1 MNAAAALD
9 GGLVQSVTRAFD
21 VLFAVAEVDQ
31 PPSARMLAEKLG
43 LPRSTVYRLLNTLE
57 ASGVVSRIGAD
68 RGYAVTPK
76 LAMAAAV
83 SGGGAT
89 LGAVAE
95 PYLHRLVAVSE
106 ETAAV
111 HVRTGDHRTCVAE
124 VQGLRGIRW
133 VRGRGW
139 SAPLWSGAV
148 GRVLMAGLAD
158 DELDALL
165 GRSDLQPLGRNSVV
179 DGVDVR
185 RLVADVRR
193 HGWSSSESETVDGAA
208 AVAVPIIEGDG
219 ATIGA
224 LSLYA
229 PDDRLSHMLTLVD
242 ALQNAARE
250 LGRYWIAISAVK
262 PGATATPAVFHDRQP
277 AN

>member
-1 MNAAAALD
+1 MNGTAAID

-21 VLFAVAEVDQ
+21 VLFAVAEVDH
-31 PPSARMLAEKLG
+31 PPSARAVAEKLD
-43 LPRSTVYRLLNTLE
+43 LPRSTVYRLLNTME
-57 ASGVVSRIGAD
+57 ASGIVSRIGSD
-68 RGYAVTPK
+68 RGYALTPK

-83 SGGGAT
+83 GSGGTT
-89 LGAVAE
+89 LGSIAE
-95 PYLHRLVAVSE
+95 PYLHRLVALSE

-111 HVRTGDHRTCVAE
+111 HIRTGDHRTCVAE

-148 GRVLMAGLAD
+148 GRVLMAGMRD

-165 GRSDLQPLGRNSVV
+165 ACSDLQPLGRNSVI
-179 DGVDVR
+179 DGIDVR
-185 RLVADVRR
+185 RLVADARR
-193 HGWSSSESETVDGAA
+193 QGWSSSESETVDGAA
-208 AVAVPIIEGDG
+208 AVAVPVTDDNDAI
-219 ATIGA
+219 IGA

-229 PDDRLSHMLTLVD
+229 PDDRLRHMLTVVEQ
-242 ALQNAARE
+242 LQDAARD
-250 LGRYWIAISAVK
+250 LGRKWIAISTVQ
-262 PGATATPAVFHDRQP
+262 PGGTVAPASRGRQS

>member
-1 MNAAAALD
+1 MNAAAALE

-31 PPSARMLAEKLG
+31 PPSARTLAERLD
-43 LPRSTVYRLLNTLE
+43 LPRSTVHRLLNTLE

-95 PYLHRLVAVSE
+95 PYLHRLVAASE

-139 SAPLWSGAV
+139 SAPVWSGAV
-148 GRVLMAGLAD
+148 GRVLMAGLPD

-165 GRSDLQPLGRNSVV
+165 QRSDLQPLGRNSVV

-185 RLVADVRR
+185 RLVADTRNR
-193 HGWSSSESETVDGAA
+193 GWSSSESETVDGAA
-208 AVAVPIIEGDG
+208 AVAVPIIGTDG

-229 PDDRLSHMLTLVD
+229 PDDRLGHMLTLID
-242 ALQNAARE
+242 AVQDAAHE
-250 LGRYWIAISAVK
+250 LGRYWIAISTVK
-262 PGATATPAVFHDRQP
+262 PGATVAPAVFHGRQP